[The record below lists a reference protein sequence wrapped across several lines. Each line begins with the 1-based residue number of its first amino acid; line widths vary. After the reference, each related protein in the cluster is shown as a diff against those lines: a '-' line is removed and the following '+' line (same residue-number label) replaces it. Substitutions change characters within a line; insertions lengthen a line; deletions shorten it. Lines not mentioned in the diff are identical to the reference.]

1 MKNREGF
8 YVGTK
13 DRECTKCGVIYF
25 KKSKTVTFCNTCN
38 SNRVK
43 EETPEVKMWRRA
55 KRRAKERGL
64 PFEIERSDIVIPSA
78 CPILGYTLIPKS
90 GKSGGTYNSPSLDKV
105 IPELGYVKGNIQVIS
120 QRANAM
126 KADASLEEL
135 RMFASWI
142 NTL

>member
-8 YVGTK
+8 YVGTE
-13 DRECTKCGVIYF
+13 DRECTKCGVIF
-25 KKSKTVTFCNTCN
+25 PKRSRTVTICGSCN

-43 EETPEVKMWRRA
+43 EETPEVRMWRRA

-64 PFEIERSDIVIPSA
+64 PFEIERSDIVIPVA
-78 CPILGYTLIPKS
+78 CPILGYTLVVKS
-90 GKSGGTYNSPSLDKV
+90 GKSGGTYNSPSLDK
-105 IPELGYVKGNIQVIS
+105 IKPELGYIKGNIQVIS

-135 RMFASWI
+135 RMFATWI
-142 NTL
+142 NNL